1 MIGPAFARVLAPLL
15 ALLLLGSG
23 AAARADAFDY
33 RLEAQ
38 QVAEGVYV
46 FVGLAED
53 FSFDNGGNIVNTG
66 FIVGPEGIIVIDT
79 GPSRRYGEQMLAAI
93 RRLNP
98 LPVVLTIN
106 THHHPD
112 HFLGNQA
119 FPHGSLAALPA
130 TIRDIEAEGEA
141 FNENMYRLNGDWMR
155 GTEVVVPTRR
165 LAAGRQQV
173 GGRDIELLALGGH
186 DAADLVVLDHASGTV
201 FAGDLLFRRRAPTTP
216 HADIPRWL
224 AALDALAQLPAKR
237 WIPGHGEIGNGEA
250 ADGGA
255 AAIGETRAYL
265 RWLATVV
272 REGAERG
279 LDMPELFATPI
290 PEDFL
295 DLALVR
301 TEFRRSVAHL
311 FPAAE
316 QAALQGHRT
325 AGAPARNGR

>member
-1 MIGPAFARVLAPLL
+1 MIGRAFAPLL
-15 ALLLLGSG
+15 VLLLLSTGTL
-23 AAARADAFDY
+23 ARADTFDY
-33 RLEAQ
+33 RLEARK
-38 QVAEGVYV
+38 VAEDVYV
-46 FVGLAED
+46 FVGLSED

-93 RRLNP
+93 RRLSP

-119 FPHGSLAALPA
+119 FPRESLAALPT
-130 TIRDIEAEGEA
+130 TIRGIEAEGEA
-141 FNENMYRLNGDWMR
+141 FNDNMYRLNGDWMR
-155 GTEVVVPTRR
+155 ATEVVIPSRR
-165 LAAGRQQV
+165 LAAGRRQA

-186 DAADLVVLDHASGTV
+186 DAADLVVLDLASGTV

-224 AALDALAQLPAKR
+224 AALDALARLPAKR
-237 WIPGHGEIGNGEA
+237 WIPGHGEIG
-250 ADGGA
+250 DGDGSDNGA
-255 AAIGETRAYL
+255 AAIDETRAYL
-265 RWLATVV
+265 TWLADTV
-272 REGAERG
+272 REGAEGG
-279 LDMPELFATPI
+279 LDMTELFATPI
-290 PEDFL
+290 PADFL
-295 DLALVR
+295 DLVLVQ

-316 QAALQGHRT
+316 QAALQDHRT
-325 AGAPARNGR
+325 AAGPARNGE